1 MLPFKQLQKI
11 HNQLLHKS
19 TTRKHVT
26 KPLVVDFT
34 YCEQYEPGELVAYCD
49 NYWFDMA
56 ESPHETLIK
65 TSNEITAYGI
75 FIKMSTRATDFKL
88 ATILIGDK
96 KTEVFLYQLRPVD
109 NKTQRT

>member
-1 MLPFKQLQKI
+1 MVRWLFKKLQKF
-11 HNQLLHKS
+11 HNRHMHKS
-19 TTRKHVT
+19 TTGVHV
-26 KPLVVDFT
+26 KPLVVDFA

-49 NYWFDMA
+49 NYWFDRV

-96 KTEVFLYQLRPVD
+96 KQKCFYI
-109 NKTQRT
+109 N